1 VTDVSPSSKT
11 RWKVPFEWTEELSLL
26 DGGMDRDVSW
36 SDAETDERF
45 QAVVFDSLFSS
56 LDISDIARVTSLGVA
71 EAARTVLASVPGW
84 GCTWRTGWWKLLNYR
99 SEPVG
104 FVLPVTYDDTFRG
117 GRPLGTIFH
126 IGVVPA
132 FRGYGF
138 GRLLLRDATR
148 TLMSNGAYRIFCD
161 TDVTNAP
168 MIHLFESEG
177 WRRLPDRA
185 VPLTAF

>member
-1 VTDVSPSSKT
+1 M
-11 RWKVPFEWTEELSLL
+11 SLL
-26 DGGMDRDVSW
+26 DRGADRDVSW
-36 SDAETDERF
+36 SDAEADERLH
-45 QAVVFDSLFSS
+45 AVVADSLAYSP
-56 LDISDIARVTSLGVA
+56 DASDIARMTSLGAA
-71 EAARTVLASVPGW
+71 ETARTVLASVTGW

-104 FVLPVTYDDTFRG
+104 FVLPVTYADTFRE
-117 GRPLGTIFH
+117 GRSLGTIFH

-148 TLMSNGAYRIFCD
+148 TLMSNGAYRIYCD
-161 TDVTNAP
+161 TDITNEP

-177 WRRLPDRA
+177 WRRLPDRE
-185 VPLTAF
+185 VPLTVF